1 VLEIMQAYFPK
12 EEGSAAA
19 AARDRLRER
28 FLSPMCLIYL
38 HASAFICDLYSCR
51 FVSIRGHFLLES
63 RVAPKHSTLMPGG
76 IAEVQRQRSA
86 KIFRTSLIRCCRS
99 SSTLSRFP
107 EAAESRI
114 SGAQCEM
121 FRRDP

>member
-51 FVSIRGHFLLES
+51 FVSIRGHFLRFFAAIPICLS
-63 RVAPKHSTLMPGG
+63 LRSLRSLAAIPNLRALCVFVVKFSFLGG
-76 IAEVQRQRSA
+76 
-86 KIFRTSLIRCCRS
+86 RTVDVRPLVGR
-99 SSTLSRFP
+99 
-107 EAAESRI
+107 
-114 SGAQCEM
+114 
-121 FRRDP
+121 